1 MKYQLRDIQ
10 QDVYNLIL
18 ESYKKGNRKILVSC
32 PTGFGK
38 TILSYTI
45 CYNAISKGNRVL
57 FTTHRIAL
65 NNQTVDKFSDLNP
78 TILQGNSDY
87 DPNNLLTVATIQTLA
102 KRDIPEPS
110 IVLMD
115 EIHFAF
121 DADLVQGV
129 FNRFPNA
136 LFIGLSATPVNSRDY
151 LLEGFSDIIQDFQ
164 TIDLIDRGWLTPFV
178 CYSPVKLDLS
188 SVRIKG
194 NDYDEAELSEKVLE
208 DYIVNEVIR
217 NYQQYGENRKF
228 ICFCVNKDHTERLR
242 AAFTANGI
250 SNDVITADTS
260 AKERERILRDYEDGK
275 IKGLLNIEVL
285 TAGFDSPTI
294 SCVLLACPT
303 KSWRKYIQCCGR
315 GIRLNGRDMA
325 ESIANGKKD
334 CILLDC
340 AGAIEE
346 HDLPTKRK
354 VFKFEKKISRV
365 IDRELKL
372 DIDNEE
378 RKDVETRIAPERM
391 VYLKRIGSLLDL
403 YEGKQYAKEAE
414 LQEDVNRFLDKTDF
428 FWWRQNSGKLYVDGR
443 YVSFTSKSG
452 LPDNAVYYKDTSFYF
467 GLELKMKHGKLS
479 EHQKKTLPEMT
490 EARLL
495 FFIIESVNDVYEAIK
510 HVETNIVRI
519 DGGTLVKDTIYELP
533 ERQVAL
539 RKKLKLPDYVNNS

>member
-1 MKYQLRDIQ
+1 MKYQLRDVQ
-10 QDVYNLIL
+10 QDIKNKIK
-18 ESYKKGNRKILVSC
+18 EKATQGNKKILVVASV
-32 PTGFGK
+32 GFGK
-38 TILSYTI
+38 TILAFSI
-45 CYNAISKGNRVL
+45 AHDALQKGNRVL
-57 FTTHRIAL
+57 FTTHRITL
-65 NNQTVDKFSDLNP
+65 NEQTVDKFSDLNP

-102 KRDIPEPS
+102 NRDIPEPKL
-110 IVLMD
+110 ILID
-115 EIHFAF
+115 EIHFGYSSK
-121 DADLVQGV
+121 LVQGI
-129 FNRFPNA
+129 FERFPNA
-136 LFIGLSATPVNSRDY
+136 LFIGLSATPVDDRGY
-151 LLEGFSDIIQDFQ
+151 LLSGFDSVIDDYQ
-164 TIDLIDRGWLTPFV
+164 TCDLIDRGWLTPFV

-188 SVRIKG
+188 SIRLKG
-194 NDYDEAELSEKVLE
+194 NDYDDEELSIKVSE
-208 DYIVNEVIR
+208 DFIVNEVVR
-217 NYQQYGENRKF
+217 NYQLYGESRKF
-228 ICFCVNKDHTERLR
+228 ICFCVNKNHAGILDD
-242 AAFTANGI
+242 AFNRSGI
-250 SNDVITADTS
+250 KTGVILADT
-260 AKERERILRDYEDGK
+260 KTTERERILSDLKSGALSG
-275 IKGLLNIEVL
+275 ILNVEIL
-285 TAGFDSPTI
+285 TTGFDYPEL
-294 SCVLLACPT
+294 SCIILACPT

-391 VYLKRIGSLLDL
+391 IYLKRIGSLLDL

-479 EHQKKTLPEMT
+479 EHQKKTLPEMI

-495 FFIIESVNDVYEAIK
+495 FFIIESVSDVYEAIK
-510 HVETNIVRI
+510 HVESNIVRV

-539 RKKLKLPDYVNNS
+539 RKKLKLPEYVNNS